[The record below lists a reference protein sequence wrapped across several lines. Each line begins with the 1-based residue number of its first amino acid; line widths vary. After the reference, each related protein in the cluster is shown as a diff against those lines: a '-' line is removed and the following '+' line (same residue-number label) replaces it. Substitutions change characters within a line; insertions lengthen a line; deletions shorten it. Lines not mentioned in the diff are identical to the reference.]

1 MLRARFARQPRPC
14 YHLAIPLLH
23 LATPCYTL
31 LHLAIPFQYLATACN
46 TLLSNYLTTLLLYY
60 LTTLLPYY
68 PTTLLPYYLTSSP
81 PYHLA
86 TLSLALSCS
95 PLLSLALPCHPLPSL
110 AAYLATSLATGVR
123 GGDEY
128 LLLPAIPYYLP
139 YLTKVSAATTSIS
152 EALTLT
158 TPRSTKVLATY
169 Y

>member
-1 MLRARFARQPRPC
+1 MCTATTTLLSPC
-14 YHLAIPLLH
+14 YTLLH

-31 LHLAIPFQYLATACN
+31 LYLFNTLLQLAIPCN
-46 TLLSNYLTTLLLYY
+46 PTTLRPYD

-68 PTTLLPYYLTSSP
+68 PTTLLPYYLTTLP